1 MKVKSGKKS
10 IRISTV
16 PFLYSGSVDGIGGFK
31 VSGLKHTF
39 RQGVWAPST
48 IAILPWGA
56 RVKNGDRETVCDL
69 AVRKVWAGYVNKHKS
84 HICAGFQEPSAQK
97 LPGVRAEDTA
107 DPRASP
113 H

>member
-1 MKVKSGKKS
+1 M
-10 IRISTV
+10 
-16 PFLYSGSVDGIGGFK
+16 
-31 VSGLKHTF
+31 
-39 RQGVWAPST
+39 
-48 IAILPWGA
+48 
-56 RVKNGDRETVCDL
+56 CDL

-97 LPGVRAEDTA
+97 LPGARAEDTA